1 MKDKETIVFLHL
13 SDIHI
18 GKEKDIS
25 DEHIRKIVDS
35 LKSYKSIK
43 IKNVIIIISGDIT
56 QSGENSQFLNAGK
69 MIGSL
74 ITGIRDTFGCYFKVL
89 IVPGNHDVNHAGKPL
104 DISYLK
110 EE

>member
-35 LKSYKSIK
+35 LKSYKSIN
-43 IKNVIIIISGDIT
+43 IKMSLSSFLVILHILATLHSF
-56 QSGENSQFLNAGK
+56 QMQKNLLEV
-69 MIGSL
+69 
-74 ITGIRDTFGCYFKVL
+74 Y
-89 IVPGNHDVNHAGKPL
+89 
-104 DISYLK
+104 
-110 EE
+110 

>member
-1 MKDKETIVFLHL
+1 MKGVLMKDKETIVFLHL

-43 IKNVIIIISGDIT
+43 
-56 QSGENSQFLNAGK
+56 
-69 MIGSL
+69 
-74 ITGIRDTFGCYFKVL
+74 Y
-89 IVPGNHDVNHAGKPL
+89 
-104 DISYLK
+104 
-110 EE
+110 

>member
-35 LKSYKSIK
+35 LKATSLLILKMSLSSFL
-43 IKNVIIIISGDIT
+43 VILHILATLHSFQMQKTYWKFIS
-56 QSGENSQFLNAGK
+56 
-69 MIGSL
+69 
-74 ITGIRDTFGCYFKVL
+74 
-89 IVPGNHDVNHAGKPL
+89 
-104 DISYLK
+104 
-110 EE
+110 